1 MVTDNKNLQETSY
14 KLSLHTL
21 LTCTCVQACCLY
33 ICICTML
40 HHCGPAPTARP
51 VDSSWWASSH
61 GAPKHPRALVM
72 SWLWKYVTGAAS
84 NTHTHTMPM
93 FCGINQLLWHLLA
106 FRLSTLT
113 ALGSTRIALAWL
125 VVVHCG
131 VPNGV
136 RSTCPAMHWPKLRK
150 SSEGTLSLS

>member
-1 MVTDNKNLQETSY
+1 MVTDNKNLQETIY

-33 ICICTML
+33 ICTML
-40 HHCGPAPTARP
+40 HHCGPLWPRTDCKTCRFILMSKQP
-51 VDSSWWASSH
+51 WGPKASQSIGH
-61 GAPKHPRALVM
+61 VM
-72 SWLWKYVTGAAS
+72 AVKICYRGCQQ
-84 NTHTHTMPM
+84 HTHTMPM
-93 FCGINQLLWHLLA
+93 FRGINQLLWHLLA

-125 VVVHCG
+125 VLVHCG